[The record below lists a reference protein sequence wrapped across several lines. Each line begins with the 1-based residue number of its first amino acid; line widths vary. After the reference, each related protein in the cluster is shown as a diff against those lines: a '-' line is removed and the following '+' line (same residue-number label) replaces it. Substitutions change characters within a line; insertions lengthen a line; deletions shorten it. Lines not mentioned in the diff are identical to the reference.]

1 MGPHLELTV
10 RLVHTMKLAIFVALV
25 AVVSARPQ
33 QYAYQQR
40 PSLMDWMNQ
49 WAQHWGQQGQQF
61 GLPMVQQ
68 PVQQQQQQQPVEVV
82 DIRNPIQA
90 PTSSQIADFANLA
103 NVDPQLAVEGQ
114 DLLLKTVRRTQ
125 DLIDGLPPMSE
136 TAVQMA
142 DLWAIAYPHLK
153 TLLEKAGKW
162 ADAIPVPAI

>member
-1 MGPHLELTV
+1 MGPIWKLQSVL
-10 RLVHTMKLAIFVALV
+10 LIHTMKLAIFVALV

-33 QYAYQQR
+33 YGQPQTYQQR
-40 PSLMDWMNQ
+40 PSLLDWANQ
-49 WAQHWGQQGQQF
+49 WAQYWGQQGQQF
-61 GLPMVQQ
+61 GLPMFHQ
-68 PVQQQQQQQPVEVV
+68 PIQQQQQQQQPVEVV
-82 DIRNPIQA
+82 DVRTPIQA

-142 DLWAIAYPHLK
+142 DLWAIAYPQLK

-162 ADAIPVPAI
+162 